1 MNRRD
6 FLAASMATA
15 AAAAGAAAAGDPPT
29 DLPSFPKDPNKF
41 PIPKKPDLVP
51 SDEPTTIKPMKLK
64 GNLKQSVCR
73 WCFNSI
79 PLEEL
84 SKSAAGLGL
93 KSVELLGEKE
103 WSVPAKYGMTCAVAN
118 GPTTIRDGI
127 NRVESHAAF
136 EKECER
142 MLPLVKKA
150 GIPNMIVFSGNRKG
164 MADGEGLKNCAA
176 ALKRVTPMAEAAG
189 VTIIMELLN
198 SKVDHGDYMCDRTPW
213 GVDLVK
219 EVGSD
224 RFRLL
229 YDIYHMQ
236 IMEGDVIRTITDHG
250 KYIAHYHTAGNPGR
264 RDLDGEQELNY
275 KAICEAIVKSGYTGY
290 LGQEFMP
297 KKPGVESLKDAVL
310 LCDV

>member
-6 FLAASMATA
+6 FLAASVAA
-15 AAAAGAAAAGDPPT
+15 AAAAGGSAGQPAQPT
-29 DLPSFPKDPNKF
+29 FPKDPNR
-41 PIPKKPDLVP
+41 IP
-51 SDEPTTIKPMKLK
+51 EPETPPHVLPGSTPKITPLKLK
-64 GNLKQSVCR
+64 GKLKQSVCR

-79 PLEEL
+79 GLEEL

-103 WSVPAKYGMTCAVAN
+103 WSVPAKFGLTCAVAN

-127 NRVESHAAF
+127 NRVESHDAF

-219 EVGSD
+219 EVASD

-264 RDLDGEQELNY
+264 RDLDDEQELNY